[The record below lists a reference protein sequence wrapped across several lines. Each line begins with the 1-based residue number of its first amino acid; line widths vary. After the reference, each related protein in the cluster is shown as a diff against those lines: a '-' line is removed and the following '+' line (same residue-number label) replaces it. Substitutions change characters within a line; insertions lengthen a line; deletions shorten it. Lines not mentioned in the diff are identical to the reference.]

1 VVRLRGE
8 VVVRTGEGAE
18 LPAEVPRLAAAALKM
33 EAGLQVAGHAAPE
46 P

>member
-18 LPAEVPRLAAAALKM
+18 PPEEVPRLEAAALKM
-33 EAGLQVAGHAAPE
+33 EAGLQVAGRAVPE
-46 P
+46 L